1 MKEGDVILVPLPQA
15 DGQRKPRPAIILK
28 IIPPFGDFLV
38 CGVSTQLRQQVR
50 GLDELILRTDKDFA
64 ESGLQIDSLIRVGI
78 LAVYMQQQV
87 IGDIGEISSELH
99 HCLLKQ
105 LAEFL
110 ISTKRFA

>member
-38 CGVSTQLRQQVR
+38 CGVSTQLRQQVS

-64 ESGLQIDSLIRVGI
+64 ESGLQMDSLIRVGF
-78 LAVYMQQQV
+78 LAIYTQQQV
-87 IGDIGEISSELH
+87 MGDIGAISSERH
-99 HCLLKQ
+99 HRLLRQ
-105 LAEFL
+105 LSEFL
-110 ISTKRFA
+110 ISAKRFA